1 MNIQIDSRKIK
12 PGDTFVALRGID
24 HDGHAYIHQAIAN
37 GATKIICEEGNYEV
51 ETCIVEDTRAYLVN
65 YLKAQADWYHRHER
79 KNDVRIFTASDA
91 K

>member
-51 ETCIVEDTRAYLVN
+51 ETCIVEDTRAYLGSGCP
-65 YLKAQADWYHRHER
+65 ADLHYEAYRPGKSDGGAGHE
-79 KNDVRIFTASDA
+79 
-91 K
+91 